1 MSLPELLN
9 WELTRDHLHRATKLL
24 NAVRLRYLQPMP
36 NHLHHS
42 LVITP
47 NGLSTGVFSTGGG
60 AVTSEVAL
68 DFKTATVSEI
78 ALNGHNLKTLSSAVM
93 AKTGLDAPMT
103 NLSDETPF
111 DVNVSLAADYAKTLY
126 SVFTAVARFRARL
139 RGTMSPVVVW
149 SHHFD
154 VSFLWF
160 ATNEAEESAPHMN
173 FGFSPGDAGI
183 PRPYFY
189 AYAYPSPESLTQII
203 LPPPARWHSEGWTGA
218 RIDYDDVRQSDSF
231 ETDIEAIFMRIF
243 ETVSPL
249 LL

>member
-1 MSLPELLN
+1 MPLPDLLN
-9 WELTRDHLHRATKLL
+9 WELTRDNLHRSTKLL
-24 NAVRLRYLQPMP
+24 NAVRLRYLEPMP

-60 AVTSEVAL
+60 AANSEVQL
-68 DFKTATVSEI
+68 DFKTASVNDV
-78 ALNGHNLKTLSSAVM
+78 ALNGHSLKTLSAQVLVN
-93 AKTGLDAPMT
+93 AGLDVPMT
-103 NLSDETPF
+103 NLSDDTPF
-111 DVNVSLAADYAKTLY
+111 EVNVGLAKDYAQTLY

-139 RGTMSPVVVW
+139 LGAMSPVVVW

-160 ATNEAEESAPHMN
+160 ATAQADETAPHMN

-189 AYAYPSPESLTQII
+189 VYAYPSPESLTQLI
-203 LPPPARWHSEGWTGA
+203 LPTPVRWHTEGWTGA
-218 RIDYDDVRQSDSF
+218 CIDYDDVRQSDSF
-231 ETDIEAIFMRIF
+231 EADIEALLMRIF
-243 ETVSPL
+243 DIVSPL
-249 LL
+249 LS